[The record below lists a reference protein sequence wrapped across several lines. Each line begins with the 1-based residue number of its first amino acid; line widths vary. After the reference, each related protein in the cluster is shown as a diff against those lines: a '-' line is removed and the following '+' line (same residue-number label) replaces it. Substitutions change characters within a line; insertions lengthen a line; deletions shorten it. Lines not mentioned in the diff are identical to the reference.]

1 MEVIPA
7 VGIKGGRC
15 VRLVRG
21 DFRRETVYSDSPAE
35 VAQRWESLGAARI
48 HVVDLDGAVAGE
60 PVNLPVIKEIRRR
73 VSVPLQLGGG
83 IRSQEA
89 VERLL
94 GLGIDRV
101 ILGTV
106 AVVRSDLAADLCRR
120 YGDRIAVGIDAGKGV
135 VWIKGWKERSGLRAT
150 EMARRMAGLGV
161 KRLIYTD
168 ISRDGTLTEPHFDAI
183 SEMASQTG
191 LPIIASG
198 GVASVADLER
208 LAGMGVEG
216 AIVGKALYTGNV
228 DLAEALA
235 AVQRL
240 AAKGIKGEGK

>member
-7 VGIKGGRC
+7 VDIKGGRC

-21 DFRRETVYSDSPAE
+21 DFRRETVYSDHPAE

-60 PVNLPVIKEIRRR
+60 PANLPVIEDIRRS

-83 IRSQEA
+83 IRTMEA
-89 VERLL
+89 IEQLL
-94 GLGIDRV
+94 GIGIDRV

-106 AVVRSDLAADLCRR
+106 AVVRPDLAAEACRR
-120 YGDRIAVGIDAGKGV
+120 YGDRIAVSIDAGKGV

-161 KRLIYTD
+161 GRLIYTD
-168 ISRDGTLTEPHFDAI
+168 ISRDGTLTEPHFAAI
-183 SEMASQTG
+183 EELASQTG
-191 LPIIASG
+191 LPVIASG

-208 LAGMGVEG
+208 LAGIGVEG
-216 AIVGKALYTGNV
+216 AIVGKALYTGDV
-228 DLAEALA
+228 DLPQALA
-235 AVQRL
+235 AVHTLSVQG
-240 AAKGIKGEGK
+240 KGAGE